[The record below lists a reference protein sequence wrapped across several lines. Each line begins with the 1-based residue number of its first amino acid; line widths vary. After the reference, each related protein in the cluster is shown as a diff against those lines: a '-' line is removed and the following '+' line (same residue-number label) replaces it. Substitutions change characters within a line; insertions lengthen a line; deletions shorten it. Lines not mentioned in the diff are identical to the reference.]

1 MPPKQRESI
10 CSIIKSMALKT
21 TELCSHISEV
31 RTSSSSIQ
39 VPAKCIISIFIQKQ
53 IQLSSL
59 TIKLTI
65 IIDLASTKGKNI
77 TEIRQFDQVITILIN
92 NENKY

>member
-1 MPPKQRESI
+1 MP
-10 CSIIKSMALKT
+10 
-21 TELCSHISEV
+21 
-31 RTSSSSIQ
+31 
-39 VPAKCIISIFIQKQ
+39 
-53 IQLSSL
+53 LSSL